1 MDNGLIQLGNTVAP
15 RKGFANPEE
24 GRVYSPLGIAPCC
37 KAEGQAK
44 MIVIPCALRSR
55 NYKGV
60 GENLEI
66 GDTETANSLTS
77 VYKDSMIVEA
87 INPPPESHL
96 TKSRECSD
104 SCVRQNP
111 KAKC

>member
-87 INPPPESHL
+87 INPP
-96 TKSRECSD
+96 
-104 SCVRQNP
+104 Q
-111 KAKC
+111 KAT

>member
-1 MDNGLIQLGNTVAP
+1 MDNGLIQLGNAVAP
-15 RKGFANPEE
+15 RKGFADPEE

-55 NYKGV
+55 NYIGK

-77 VYKDSMIVEA
+77 VCKDSMIVEA
-87 INPPPESHL
+87 ITPPESHL
-96 TKSRECSD
+96 TKFRECSD
-104 SCVRQNP
+104 SCVQANP